1 MPTGEATM
9 SETADRNAQIKQE
22 FIDARG
28 YWSRGWDPLLDI
40 APDFFAAYS
49 RLSSVPWK
57 SGTLSPKVKELIY
70 IAIDSSTTHMY
81 EPGLRV
87 HIRNALRHG
96 ATRDEI
102 MEVYQLTSVLGVHT
116 ITMGVPLLLQAMRA
130 AGRDAEIST
139 GPLTPRQEKLKAE
152 FIANRGYW
160 SELWDGVLALSPD
173 YFEAYAEFS
182 SVPWKTGTLE
192 PKVRELIYV
201 AIDAA
206 TTHLYEP
213 GTKVHIE
220 NALKQGATPAEIM
233 EVLELTSVLGIH
245 TIALGL
251 PALLDEIKK
260 SEATSI

>member
-1 MPTGEATM
+1 M
-9 SETADRNAQIKQE
+9 SAAEDRKARIKQD

-40 APDFFAAYS
+40 APDYFEAYAK
-49 RLSSVPWK
+49 LSSVPWR
-57 SGTLSPKVKELIY
+57 TDLLSPKVKELLY

-102 MEVYQLTSVLGVHT
+102 MEVYQLTSSLGAHSVL
-116 ITMGVPLLLQAMRA
+116 MGVPALLDAMKKT
-130 AGRDAEIST
+130 GRHDEVT
-139 GPLTPRQEKLKAE
+139 MRPLTARQEKLKAD

-160 SELWDGVLALSPD
+160 SAIWDGVLALSPD

-182 SVPWKTGTLE
+182 SVPWKTTILE
-192 PKVRELIYV
+192 PKVREFVYI

-213 GTKVHIE
+213 GTRIHIE
-220 NALKQGATPAEIM
+220 NALKLGAAPEEIM
-233 EVLELTSVLGIH
+233 EVLALVSVLGVH
-245 TIALGL
+245 TISMGL
-251 PALLDEIKK
+251 PILLDELNKAETRK
-260 SEATSI
+260 T

>member
-1 MPTGEATM
+1 M
-9 SETADRNAQIKQE
+9 SEAETRKAEIRQE
-22 FIDARG
+22 FVDARG
-28 YWSRGWDPLLDI
+28 YWSKGWDPLLDI

-49 RLSSVPWK
+49 KLSSVPWK
-57 SGTLSPKVKELIY
+57 NGTLSPKVKELLY
-70 IAIDSSTTHMY
+70 IAIDASTTHMY
-81 EPGLRV
+81 EPGLRI

-116 ITMGVPLLLQAMRA
+116 ITMGVPVLREVMRD
-130 AGRDAEIST
+130 AGRGAEVELRE
-139 GPLTPRQEKLKAE
+139 LTPRQAQLKAD
-152 FIANRGYW
+152 FIAARGFW

-182 SVPWKTGTLE
+182 SVPWKLGTLE
-192 PKVRELIYV
+192 PKVREMIYI

-213 GTKVHIE
+213 GTRIHME
-220 NALKQGATPAEIM
+220 NALKHGATPQEIM

-245 TIALGL
+245 TIAVGL
-251 PALLDEIKK
+251 PALLDELKK
-260 SEATSI
+260 AEQRRE

>member
-1 MPTGEATM
+1 MSDATGRRAK
-9 SETADRNAQIKQE
+9 IKQD

-40 APDFFAAYS
+40 APDFFEAYS
-49 RLSSVPWK
+49 RLSSVPWTHG
-57 SGTLSPKVKELIY
+57 SLSPKVKELLY
-70 IAIDSSTTHMY
+70 IAIDASTTHMY
-81 EPGLRV
+81 EPGLRI

-102 MEVYQLTSVLGVHT
+102 MEVYELTAALGVHT
-116 ITMGVPLLLQAMRA
+116 ITMGVPALVEVMRD
-130 AGRDAEIST
+130 AGRGAEVA
-139 GPLTPRQEKLKAE
+139 PRALNPRQEKLKAD

-160 SELWDGVLALSPD
+160 SSLWDSVLLLSPD
-173 YFEAYAEFS
+173 YFEAYAAFS

-192 PKVRELIYV
+192 PKVREFVYI

-213 GTKVHIE
+213 GTRIHMA
-220 NALKQGATPAEIM
+220 NALQHGATPAEIM

-245 TIALGL
+245 TVAIGL
-251 PALLDEIKK
+251 PALLDELKRAEEK
-260 SEATSI
+260 SG

>member
-1 MPTGEATM
+1 M
-9 SETADRNAQIKQE
+9 SAEQDRKAKIKQD
-22 FIDARG
+22 FVDVRG

-40 APDFFAAYS
+40 APDYFAAYAK
-49 RLSSVPWK
+49 LSSVPWR
-57 SGTLSPKVKELIY
+57 TELLPPKVKELLY
-70 IAIDSSTTHMY
+70 IAIDASATHMY

-87 HIRNALRHG
+87 HIRNALRYG

-102 MEVYQLTSVLGVHT
+102 MEVYQLTSSLGVHT
-116 ITMGVPLLLQAMRA
+116 VTMGVPALLEVM
-130 AGRDAEIST
+130 EKT
-139 GPLTPRQEKLKAE
+139 GTTVSMVLSPRQEKLKAD

-192 PKVRELIYV
+192 PKVREFVYI

-213 GTKVHIE
+213 GTKIHME
-220 NALKQGATPAEIM
+220 NALRLGATPEEIM
-233 EVLELTSVLGIH
+233 SVLALVSVLGVH
-245 TIALGL
+245 TISMGL
-251 PALLDEIKK
+251 PILLDELKK
-260 SEATSI
+260 VGTR